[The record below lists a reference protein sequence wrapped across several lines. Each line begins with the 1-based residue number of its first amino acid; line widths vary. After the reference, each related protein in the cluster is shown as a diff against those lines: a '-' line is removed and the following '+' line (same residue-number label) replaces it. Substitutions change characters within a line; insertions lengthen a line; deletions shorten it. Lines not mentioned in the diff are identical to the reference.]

1 MKISDEAV
9 EAAAERFRADGHSTL
24 GCGLYDLEKTTQDA
38 LEAAV
43 PYLMPDREALEQ
55 ALEAELR
62 RQGASEFYDVHRF
75 TRALAD
81 VTLALFDSSEVPSDQ
96 PS

>member
-9 EAAAERFRADGHSTL
+9 EAAAQSFYGSLYGQGGEGGNAVMRDVARA
-24 GCGLYDLEKTTQDA
+24 A

-55 ALEAELR
+55 RIRRVYIDGGAHITHAQEAAAEIVDAIMPLLR
-62 RQGASEFYDVHRF
+62 G
-75 TRALAD
+75 
-81 VTLALFDSSEVPSDQ
+81 SEVPSDQ